1 MKMGLIESAKSVF
14 SQYAVF
20 EGRARRSEYWMFT
33 LFNMLLGTAA
43 MVIGFILS
51 ALTESGGPLGL
62 LMSLYGI
69 YSLAALLP
77 GIAVTCRRFHDV
89 NKPGA
94 YMLFAFLPVVGGIL
108 MLVWLIQD
116 SDPGSNR
123 YGEDPKTRRSYTGGT
138 TGTTVTGGGTTV
150 KSKVSCPHCGAKNYS
165 DAVYCTSCGKKLHE
179 YDTSYDEISCGY
191 CHKKIKASSA
201 ECPYCGRDPR
211 IISDTFDVNGPGP
224 GKLPETPGTKLKLSD
239 NFHVPHDLD

>member
-1 MKMGLIESAKSVF
+1 MGLIESAKSVF

-62 LMSLYGI
+62 FMSLYSV

-89 NKPGA
+89 NKPGS

-116 SDPGSNR
+116 SDPGPNR
-123 YGEDPKTRRSYTGGT
+123 YGEEPKV
-138 TGTTVTGGGTTV
+138 TTVIGGGTTV
-150 KSKVSCPHCGAKNYS
+150 KSKVSCPHCGAKVYS
-165 DAVYCTSCGKKLHE
+165 DAVFCTSCGKKLHGHE
-179 YDTSYDEISCGY
+179 TSYDEISCVN
-191 CHKKIKASSA
+191 CHAKIKASSA
-201 ECPYCGRDPR
+201 KCPCCGRDPR
-211 IISDTFDVNGPGP
+211 IISVGTDVNGPGTDK
-224 GKLPETPGTKLKLSD
+224 GPENTDSKLKFSD
-239 NFHVPHDLD
+239 NFHVPNDLD

>member
-1 MKMGLIESAKSVF
+1 MGLIESAKSDF

-33 LFNMLLGTAA
+33 LFNMLLGMAA
-43 MVIGFILS
+43 MIIGAILS
-51 ALTESGGPLGL
+51 ALTESGAPIGL
-62 LMSLYGI
+62 FMSLYSV

-116 SDPGSNR
+116 SDPGPNR
-123 YGEDPKTRRSYTGGT
+123 YGEDPKTRRSGT
-138 TGTTVTGGGTTV
+138 TETGGGTIV
-150 KSKVSCPHCGAKNYS
+150 KSKVPCPHCGAKNYS
-165 DAVYCTSCGKKLHE
+165 DAVFCTNCGKKLPKHE
-179 YDTSYDEISCGY
+179 TSYDEISCVN
-191 CHKKIKASSA
+191 CHAKIKASSA
-201 ECPYCGRDPR
+201 KCPCCGRDPR
-211 IISDTFDVNGPGP
+211 IISDGSGVSGPGSDK
-224 GKLPETPGTKLKLSD
+224 GPENTDSKLKFSD
-239 NFHVPHDLD
+239 NFHVPRDLD